1 MPTHVRGSIPS
12 MASGGHEGY
21 QDWVT
26 PHHTPALQPW
36 PASQPASQPA
46 KPVVEVL
53 MAAGLSWFPMVH
65 CFYEQLEA
73 IMEMRVL
80 SRLEQS
86 SPSDDRPL
94 SLGPLPSQRKLNTN
108 GLCSATH
115 TFSLHAVICTCTC
128 IHTQNLHSTTLQWT
142 HSVHM

>member
-1 MPTHVRGSIPS
+1 MDATQCQHMSEEVFPPWQMVVMRGTKTE
-12 MASGGHEGY
+12 GHHIAHQLSSHG
-21 QDWVT
+21 
-26 PHHTPALQPW
+26 
-36 PASQPASQPA
+36 QPASQPA
-46 KPVVEVL
+46 KPIVEVL

-86 SPSDDRPL
+86 SPSDDRSL
-94 SLGPLPSQRKLNTN
+94 SLGPLPSQSKLNTN
-108 GLCSATH
+108 GLCSVTH

-128 IHTQNLHSTTLQWT
+128 THTQNLHSTTLQ
-142 HSVHM
+142 